1 MCLVG
6 SGVYDEGTGTAWTMY
21 PPLAL
26 SAAHGGLSVEV
37 FIIALHI
44 VGVSSLSGAI
54 NIICTLVFARR
65 AHFGLMSVSLY
76 TWSLLCTAALLLAV
90 VPVLAGAITMLLTD
104 RSMNTVFF
112 DVTAGGDVVLY
123 QHLF

>member
-1 MCLVG
+1 
-6 SGVYDEGTGTAWTMY
+6 MY
-21 PPLAL
+21 PSLAL
-26 SAAHGGLSVEV
+26 SASHGGLSVEV

-44 VGVSSLSGAI
+44 AGVSSLSGAI
-54 NIICTLVFARR
+54 NIICTLVFSRR
-65 AHFGLMSVSLY
+65 AHFGLLTVSLY
-76 TWSLLCTAALLLAV
+76 IWSLLCTAALLLAV

-112 DVTAGGDVVLY
+112 DVSAGGDVVLY